1 MDTSMVANLN
11 PGDGDKPIEIKV
23 IRKWLSYGKKAECCY
38 IFLDK
43 SGDAIEACGC
53 LGDKGYFDSII
64 RMDGCY
70 SVSNYVCDNAN
81 TFFVTVPHKTKIK
94 LGRAAKFEEIRDD
107 GFPVYYFNFL
117 AYGQLG
123 ARLDN
128 HKTLTDY
135 IGRVEN
141 VYEVVRTQGNA
152 ILKLKLEN
160 LSGTMIETTF
170 WDEAA
175 NSFDKEA
182 IEALP
187 SPVIVAITSMKVTQY
202 LGNLQLTATPA
213 SYIYIN
219 PTIPEAAAMAAEFV
233 ERHNQNPILKIQYQK
248 SKDVEVEKKRNR
260 FPLVDLL
267 SQNPNR
273 YAGAQFTCKA
283 SLVSLDASKGWFYKA
298 CHECRK
304 KLQKRGN
311 TLPCEDHDQVAKPN
325 NLFFIT
331 AHIADETAQAKI
343 VFFDAAAR
351 MLFQTDCNTLIDHH
365 GYTDP
370 YTLPAPLT
378 ILIGQ
383 PKIIQFRFARFC
395 RPGAK
400 DFVADAVFED
410 IVSP

>member
-1 MDTSMVANLN
+1 
-11 PGDGDKPIEIKV
+11 
-23 IRKWLSYGKKAECCY
+23 
-38 IFLDK
+38 
-43 SGDAIEACGC
+43 
-53 LGDKGYFDSII
+53 
-64 RMDGCY
+64 MDGCY

-81 TFFVTVPHKTKIK
+81 TFFVTVLHKTKIK
-94 LGRAAKFEEIRDD
+94 LGRAAKFEEIHDD
-107 GFPVYYFNFL
+107 GFPLYYFNFL

-182 IEALP
+182 IEALS

-233 ERHNQNPILKIQYQK
+233 ERHNQNPVLKIKYQK
-248 SKDVEVEKKRNR
+248 SKD
-260 FPLVDLL
+260 
-267 SQNPNR
+267 
-273 YAGAQFTCKA
+273 GAQFTCKA
-283 SLVSLDASKGWFYKA
+283 SLVSIDASKGWFYKA

-304 KLQKRGN
+304 NLQKRGN
-311 TLPCEDHDQVAKPN
+311 TLACEDHDQVAKPN

-331 AHIADETAQAKI
+331 AYIADETAQAKI

-370 YTLPAPLT
+370 
-378 ILIGQ
+378 
-383 PKIIQFRFARFC
+383 
-395 RPGAK
+395 PGAK
-400 DFVADAVFED
+400 EFVADAVFED
-410 IVSP
+410 IVSPEKENHTETDIINQPTASASSKKHSLHQLILHLLLLLLQQKPFKSVSLLD